1 LILMKPTVL
10 LLIALAGLSAAD
22 EARTHPAPVDPAATA
37 ETRVIPGSD
46 KALWLGVDLGR
57 LDQATR
63 AHVPKLPVGIGFVVT
78 LVDPGSPAEKAGLKP
93 YDIFWKLGDQW
104 IANTAQL
111 ETLIRLHE
119 EGDEVVLGVYRSGM
133 ELAIPVVLARMPEE
147 HLLGK
152 LPPLDPSAGRVAAAE
167 LPMKVFNPAD
177 GTASTVAADGTAT
190 LSLVDGIAGVKIE
203 SSSGTVIYEGPV
215 NDPDGVS
222 LVPDPWKPRVAALER
237 GLARPT
243 GGNLVPRPPRLRNPA
258 AEVPA
263 EK

>member
-1 LILMKPTVL
+1 MKPTL
-10 LLIALAGLSAAD
+10 PLLIALAGLCAAD
-22 EARTHPAPVDPAATA
+22 EARPDAAPVVPAAAA
-37 ETRVIPGSD
+37 ETRAIPGIGKS
-46 KALWLGVDLGR
+46 LWLGVDLAR

-63 AHVPKLPVGIGFVVT
+63 AHVPKLPLGIGFVVT
-78 LVDPGSPAEKAGLKP
+78 LVDPGSPAEMAGLKA
-93 YDIFWKLGDQW
+93 YDIFWKLDDQW

-119 EGDEVVLGVYRSGM
+119 EGDEVVLGVYRSGK
-133 ELAIPVVLARMPEE
+133 ELSIPVVLARMPDE

-152 LPPLDPSAGRVAAAE
+152 LPPLEPAAGGLATAD

-177 GTASTVAADGTAT
+177 GTASTEAADGKAT

-215 NDPDGVS
+215 HDPDGKS

-243 GGNLVPRPPRLRNPA
+243 GENRVPRPPRLRNPA